1 MNDVFIVSQSI
12 HLQQIVAHV
21 CVSFATNIAFVIGD
35 GCNTLQNVPILH
47 VHVRK

>member
-1 MNDVFIVSQSI
+1 MFSFYHKAYIV
-12 HLQQIVAHV
+12 QQIVAHV
-21 CVSFATNIAFVIGD
+21 CASFATNIAFVIGD